1 MTIGV
6 VYCDE
11 SSPIVSIIF
20 PGVAPADKARMPAA
34 WITGP
39 SATGSENGM
48 PTSRISAPPS
58 INDTA
63 FAKNA
68 FGSGSL
74 PMRYA
79 TITPSA
85 RLPSSRNFCPIA
97 SSLRKLSCN
106 RVHVLVSSTRQVYD
120 DRLITSELLRQF
132 CRVTDCVSRFERR
145 HYSLQLRQSFEGVHR
160 VRVSLG
166 NVRCPSYAH
175 QIGVLWPNSWI
186 VKPCRDAL
194 RGLNLTLR
202 IL

>member
-6 VYCDE
+6 VNCDE

-20 PGVAPADKARMPAA
+20 PGVAPADQARMPAA

-79 TITPSA
+79 TITPST
-85 RLPSSRNFCPIA
+85 RLPNSRNFRSIG

-106 RVHVLVSSTRQVYD
+106 HVHVLVSSTRQVYD
-120 DRLITSELLRQF
+120 DRVLSFERLRQP
-132 CRVTDCVSRFERR
+132 CRVTDRVSRFQCRP
-145 HYSLQLRQSFEGVHR
+145 YSLQLCELIER
-160 VRVSLG
+160 L
-166 NVRCPSYAH
+166 
-175 QIGVLWPNSWI
+175 
-186 VKPCRDAL
+186 
-194 RGLNLTLR
+194 
-202 IL
+202 